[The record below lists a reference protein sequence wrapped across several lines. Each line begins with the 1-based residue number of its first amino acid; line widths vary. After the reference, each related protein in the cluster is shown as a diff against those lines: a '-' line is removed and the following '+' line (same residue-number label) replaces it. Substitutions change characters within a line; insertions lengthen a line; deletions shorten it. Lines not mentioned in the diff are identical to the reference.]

1 MDTSSPPDYFLKAF
15 SQPDLPPY
23 LWLLQSDD
31 EIYTQDGRIWVWKE
45 QMGAV
50 RKMQKICLGRMKY
63 QIYEA
68 LTSSIIDYAHDI
80 KIKELVVFDEIGAR
94 HTYLVD

>member
-1 MDTSSPPDYFLKAF
+1 
-15 SQPDLPPY
+15 
-23 LWLLQSDD
+23 
-31 EIYTQDGRIWVWKE
+31 
-45 QMGAV
+45 
-50 RKMQKICLGRMKY
+50 MKY